1 MGVQL
6 VERMKE
12 KGLVVVEEWVDQSEI
27 LSHKSVGGFMSHLEK
42 KKLWMSW

>member
-1 MGVQL
+1 LGVQL

-42 KKLWMSW
+42 KSCG